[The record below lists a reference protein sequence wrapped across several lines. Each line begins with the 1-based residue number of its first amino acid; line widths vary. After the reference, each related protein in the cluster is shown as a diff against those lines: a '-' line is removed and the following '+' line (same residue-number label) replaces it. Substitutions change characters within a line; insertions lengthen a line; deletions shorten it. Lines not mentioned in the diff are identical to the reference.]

1 MTQTIIYYAI
11 AVVFTIFGFVL
22 AGIMSSGKQADY
34 YSELQKTK
42 VEYYEK
48 GRKRGREEGYEKAY
62 QEAKYG
68 DTVHWS
74 GDYNEWD

>member
-1 MTQTIIYYAI
+1 MTQIIIYYAI

-34 YSELQKTK
+34 DSELQKIK
-42 VEYYEK
+42 VKYYQLGK
-48 GRKRGREEGYEKAY
+48 KQGKKEGYEKAH
-62 QEAKYG
+62 EEIKYG

-74 GDYNEWD
+74 GDGNE